1 MSNFL
6 TALSSGSVSVDVGF
20 VALMISM
27 ILFGVSAS
35 IRLRARHKDNVEP
48 KGEVESIEIV
58 ALIMCAISFAILVTA
73 ELATDTLMSVAQC
86 ALVIL
91 ASVVCAAPFIVDFA
105 LTRLRRNKA

>member
-27 ILFGVSAS
+27 ILFRVSTLL
-35 IRLRARHKDNVEP
+35 RLRAHHKDNAEP
-48 KGEVESIEIV
+48 KGDVESIEII

-73 ELATDTLMSVAQC
+73 EVATDALMSVAQC
-86 ALVIL
+86 ILVIL
-91 ASVVCAAPFIVDFA
+91 VSAACAAPFIVNFA
-105 LTRLRRNKA
+105 LTLLRRNK